1 MTVDRTLTVGHT
13 LRAIAARYADHEALV
28 MGSQRYTYAQVLAAA
43 CQYANALQRMGLQ
56 AGDHVGILMP
66 NCVEY
71 VLLFYACA
79 LVGLRPVHL
88 NARYKSADL
97 KYVIQDSDMR
107 ILITSAKQREFAD
120 YAAMLRELYP
130 ALTDWRIGQPLQ
142 LVEAPLLR
150 AVYYLHATE
159 PHQWGSEQQLVG
171 DAASVHSE
179 NTDPEQ
185 IALIMYTSGTTA
197 NPKACLLS
205 HRALE
210 YAGRA
215 LAKRFEMTVE
225 DRFWDPLPFFHMST
239 MLPMAACR
247 ASGATF
253 IAQEHFEAS
262 ASLAEI
268 VSERATVLFP
278 SFPTLTAALYGHP
291 DFSREALQR
300 VRLVNNVGP
309 PDLLRRFAAQLPH
322 AVHVTAYGLTE
333 AGGVIAFNELSDTP
347 EQLTETSGRPFD
359 GIDVKIVDPDTLEA
373 RPLGMPGEILIRG
386 PSMFSGYYNDAPR
399 TEVVYLNREWV
410 RSGDLGALTPE
421 GRIRYLGRLKD
432 MLKVGGEN
440 VAALEIE
447 GFLCTHPA
455 VKVAQV
461 IAVPDERLQEV
472 AAAFV
477 ELKDGCELTGEEL
490 VRYCVGR
497 IASFKVPRY
506 VQCVTEWPMSA
517 TKIQKFKLSER
528 VDTTR
533 KLDPAQFK

>member
-1 MTVDRTLTVGHT
+1 M
-13 LRAIAARYADHEALV
+13 IA
-28 MGSQRYTYAQVLAAA
+28 
-43 CQYANALQRMGLQ
+43 
-56 AGDHVGILMP
+56 
-66 NCVEY
+66 
-71 VLLFYACA
+71 
-79 LVGLRPVHL
+79 
-88 NARYKSADL
+88 
-97 KYVIQDSDMR
+97 DSDMR
-107 ILITSAKQREFAD
+107 ILITSARQREYAD
-120 YAAMLRELYP
+120 YAAMLRSLYP
-130 ALTDWRIGQPLQ
+130 ALVSWRRGEPLV
-142 LVEAPLLR
+142 LEDAPKLR

-159 PHQWGSEQQLVG
+159 PHRWGDERDFEG
-171 DAASVHSE
+171 AAESSIVE
-179 NTDPEQ
+179 NEDPEQ

-197 NPKACLLS
+197 HPKACLLS

-210 YAGRA
+210 YAGHA
-215 LAKRFEMTVE
+215 LARRFRMTRA

-253 IAQEHFEAS
+253 IAQEHFEAE

-268 VSERATVLFP
+268 VAERATVLFP

-291 DFSREALQR
+291 RFSAEALHR

-333 AGGVIAFNELSDTP
+333 AGGVIAFNDLDDSPDELA
-347 EQLTETSGRPFD
+347 ETSGRPFD
-359 GIDVKIVDPDTLEA
+359 GIEVKIVDPETLKERAAGEA
-373 RPLGMPGEILIRG
+373 GEILIRG
-386 PSMFSGYYNDAPR
+386 PSMFSGYHNDEAR
-399 TEVVYLNREWV
+399 TRAVFLDREWV
-410 RSGDLGALTPE
+410 RSGDLCALAPG

-440 VAALEIE
+440 VAAIEIE

-477 ELKDGCELTGEEL
+477 ELHDGHEVSAEEL

-506 VQCVTEWPMSA
+506 VQRVTEWPMSA
-517 TKIQKFKLSER
+517 TKIQKFRLREL
-528 VDTTR
+528 VDR
-533 KLDPAQFK
+533 SGKIDPARFK